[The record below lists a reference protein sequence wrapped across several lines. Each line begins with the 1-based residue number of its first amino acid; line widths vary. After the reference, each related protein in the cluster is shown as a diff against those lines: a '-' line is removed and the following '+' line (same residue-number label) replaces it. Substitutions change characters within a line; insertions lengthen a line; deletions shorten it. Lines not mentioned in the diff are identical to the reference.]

1 MNSKPY
7 RIAIVGSYN
16 PARVDDLKLR
26 NHELAPQAGEQLG
39 QALAKRGF
47 HVIVY
52 GSYPYLLDGD
62 VVRGYTSVVESE
74 PDCIHV
80 YFSQHAGQPRFGDLP
95 SEDPRFRFQADR
107 NENWEI
113 SFYQSIADID
123 GMLLLG
129 GGSSAL
135 IAGIVALS
143 HKKPIAVCAD
153 FGGEARKVW
162 NALSTKNSPAT
173 DDEVSQMGNA
183 WTSTSADRMVAI
195 LENQIK
201 RLEAEKAKAAA
212 DDKQRI
218 DKMLEAQLDAR
229 RRSNVH
235 LAASI
240 ITLALGL
247 VVFAFTLA
255 QPEIGSRFW
264 QALIFLTA
272 ILTGISG
279 STGTVLVEELT
290 PTRRQKPRR
299 ITSTIGLGAIAGFAT
314 VGLFLLAQVVINPE
328 NTTPLE
334 QPGLYQRLFMFTMV
348 IGLIAGLTFESVFK
362 RLREIDVVQTSG
374 LQLSST
380 TFPVGMSR
388 SGAEEQD

>member
-1 MNSKPY
+1 MSARPY
-7 RIAIVGSYN
+7 RIAIVGSYD
-16 PARVDDLKLR
+16 PKRVDEIKLR

-39 QALAKRGF
+39 QALAKKGF
-47 HVIVY
+47 QIIVY
-52 GSYPYLLDGD
+52 GSYPYLLDVD

-80 YFSQHAGQPRFGDLP
+80 YFSQHVGQPKFGDLS

-107 NENWEI
+107 NENWEV

-129 GGSSAL
+129 GGPSAL

-143 HKKPIAVCAD
+143 HKKPIVVCAD

-162 NALSTKNSPAT
+162 NALSNKNALAT
-173 DDEVSQMGNA
+173 DDEIARMGNA
-183 WTSTSADRMVAI
+183 WTSTSADRMIAI
-195 LENQIK
+195 LENQI
-201 RLEAEKAKAAA
+201 RRAEAEEAKTAAA
-212 DDKQRI
+212 EKDRADKLLKKQV
-218 DKMLEAQLDAR
+218 DAQ
-229 RRSNVH
+229 RRSDVH

-240 ITLALGL
+240 IALILALI
-247 VVFAFTLA
+247 VFSLTLA
-255 QPEIGSRFW
+255 QPETGSRFW
-264 QALIFLTA
+264 QVLIFLTA
-272 ILTGISG
+272 MLTGISG

-290 PTRRQKPRR
+290 PSRKTKPRR

-314 VGLFLLAQVVINPE
+314 VGLFLLAQVFINPE

-362 RLREIDVVQTSG
+362 RLREIDVVQTGG
-374 LQLSST
+374 LQLTSTSAVGTPGSS
-380 TFPVGMSR
+380 VG
-388 SGAEEQD
+388 EQD